1 MRSPVGLD
9 FILIEF
15 LDFLVYILW
24 LTNITK
30 YCHMRQDTRLSFYSK
45 SKIVQQTYKVE
56 NNFVNFTAVLMG
68 G

>member
-9 FILIEF
+9 FILFEF
-15 LDFLVYILW
+15 FDFLVYMLW

-30 YCHMRQDTRLSFYSK
+30 YCNTRQDTRFLFYSK
-45 SKIVQQTYKVE
+45 SKIVQQTFKVE
-56 NNFVNFTAVLMG
+56 NNFANFTAVLMG

>member
-1 MRSPVGLD
+1 
-9 FILIEF
+9 
-15 LDFLVYILW
+15 
-24 LTNITK
+24 
-30 YCHMRQDTRLSFYSK
+30 MRQDTRLSFYST

>member
-9 FILIEF
+9 FILFEF
-15 LDFLVYILW
+15 LDFLVYMLW

-30 YCHMRQDTRLSFYSK
+30 YFNMRQDTRFSFYSK

>member
-1 MRSPVGLD
+1 M
-9 FILIEF
+9 
-15 LDFLVYILW
+15 LW

-30 YCHMRQDTRLSFYSK
+30 YCNMRQDTRFSFYSK

>member
-9 FILIEF
+9 FILYEF
-15 LDFLVYILW
+15 LDFLVYMLW

-30 YCHMRQDTRLSFYSK
+30 YCNMRQDTRFSFYSK
-45 SKIVQQTYKVE
+45 SKTVQHTYKVE

>member
-9 FILIEF
+9 FILFEF

-30 YCHMRQDTRLSFYSK
+30 YRHMRQDTRFSFYSK
-45 SKIVQQTYKVE
+45 SKIVQHTYKVE
-56 NNFVNFTAVLMG
+56 KNFVNFTAVLMG